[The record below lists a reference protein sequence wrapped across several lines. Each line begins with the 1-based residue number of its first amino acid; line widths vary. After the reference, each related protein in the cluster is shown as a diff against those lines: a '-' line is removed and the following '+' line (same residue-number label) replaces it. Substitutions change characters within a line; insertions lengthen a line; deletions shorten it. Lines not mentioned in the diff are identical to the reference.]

1 MVGQVAL
8 QLVQV
13 ARLEPMHKNVDDVKI
28 DVVVYVCHGGLLYLI
43 SCCYGSHDPPHAK
56 INHCANA
63 QKTCDLFTLGNA
75 CLAPSMGEAFQA
87 MPVLRRMD
95 ISSTGIGGNELAQ
108 RYKIDFLPLEGER
121 IFVDSARYTNG
132 AGVRPAVVFPR
143 QRKLF

>member
-1 MVGQVAL
+1 MARQVAL

-13 ARLEPMHKNVDDVKI
+13 ARLEPLHKNVDDVKI

-43 SCCYGSHDPPHAK
+43 TCCYGSHDPPHAK

-75 CLAPSMGEAFQA
+75 CPAPSVGKAFQA

-95 ISSTGIGGNELAQ
+95 TSSTGIDGNELAQ
-108 RYKIDFLPLEGER
+108 GYKRDFLPLEGEG
-121 IFVDSARYTNG
+121 IFVNSARYTKAAG
-132 AGVRPAVVFPR
+132 ARPAVVFPR